1 MSKYTRAI
9 KTMNKQSAATQ
20 EIEPWMHIK
29 AKTKDA
35 QKGKRMDPIIIE
47 VIDKKMK
54 NKVK

>member
-9 KTMNKQSAATQ
+9 KTMNKQSAAAQ